1 MVTWLLDKLAGIK
14 KLLFPDYAS
23 VMLSIKTKIVKFK
36 SAKLSKE
43 ILFKN
48 NSVLQELIRKECR
61 KTRSFTLRVNTL
73 ELKCLQRPQGKD
85 MDHITLSVLVM
96 GIKHPRTGSEVMKRS
111 LTKNNIVRI
120 GHSQ

>member
-1 MVTWLLDKLAGIK
+1 MVTWLLDKLTGIK

-48 NSVLQELIRKECR
+48 NSVLQEIFRKECR
-61 KTRSFTLRVNTL
+61 KKRSFTPRVNDL
-73 ELKCLQRPQGKD
+73 LFQGPLANIRWI
-85 MDHITLSVLVM
+85 ITA
-96 GIKHPRTGSEVMKRS
+96 
-111 LTKNNIVRI
+111 
-120 GHSQ
+120 GH